1 VKKLLIFALLVLGA
15 AVFAVPLVWTV
26 SAALKTSS
34 EYHSN
39 PEGLIPQHVTWD
51 NFGKAWGALPFALFA
66 RNTVIITLLATVGQV
81 LASSMVSYGFARF
94 QFKGRN
100 LLFGLLLATM
110 MLPGQVTSIPNF
122 LIWREL
128 RAIDTFVPLV
138 LPSFLGSAFNI
149 FLLRQF
155 LLGIPKELDE
165 AAMMDG
171 ASYPRIWWSV
181 LMPCMAPALATV
193 GVFTFLGQWNSFEGP
208 LIYLNSSDRYTMSI
222 GLRMFSDTFGGDYEQ
237 VMAATLINIVP
248 TIVIFFLAQRYFVK
262 GIATSGLGGR

>member
-1 VKKLLIFALLVLGA
+1 MRKALVFALLILGA
-15 AVFAVPLVWTV
+15 AVFAVPLVWTI

-39 PEGLIPQHVTWD
+39 PEGLIPKNVTWA
-51 NFGKAWGALPFALFA
+51 NFGKAWGAVPFPLFA
-66 RNTVIITLLATVGQV
+66 RNTVIITLLATIGQV
-81 LASSMVSYGFARF
+81 LSSSLVSYGFARF
-94 QFKGRN
+94 EFKGRN

-110 MLPGQVTSIPNF
+110 MLPSQVTSIPNF
-122 LIWREL
+122 LIWRQL
-128 RAIDTFVPLV
+128 HAIDTFVPMV
-138 LPSFLGSAFNI
+138 LPAFLGSAFNV

-155 LLGIPKELDE
+155 LFGIPKELDE

-193 GVFTFLGQWNSFEGP
+193 GVFTFLGQWNDFDKP
-208 LIYLNSSDRYTMSI
+208 LIYLNSSEHYTMSI
-222 GLRMFSDTFGGDYEQ
+222 GLRMFQDTFGGDYEQ
-237 VMAATLINIVP
+237 IMAATLINIVP
-248 TIVIFFLAQRYFVK
+248 TIIIFFLAQRYFVK